1 MLFISFYFMKN
12 LHFIVFVFWIKF
24 LFVCHSEFYWSCFIL
39 FSLAMLQWKNS
50 SLFFVHLFCYTF
62 EKWNRFLQFIWNL
75 LQLFAGRQFR
85 RRVLL
90 PKVQQRAR
98 GHARRRG
105 GLQHHPVG
113 HPARLQAQR
122 HDLFGSHHRRHRVHQ
137 VTVQNKRSS
146 QISSQYLHFAVKS
159 LTCLSIELRTKKFL
173 SSHDQDPLNFLLIFV
188 FSQYAFL

>member
-12 LHFIVFVFWIKF
+12 LHFIIFYVLNKV
-24 LFVCHSEFYWSCFIL
+24 LVLCHSLNFYWSCFIL
-39 FSLAMLQWKNS
+39 FSLAMLQWKDS
-50 SLFFVHLFCYTF
+50 SFFFVHLFGYTF

-159 LTCLSIELRTKKFL
+159 LDLPFYRIENKKNWFLVPAYFSLCSLSQQSRSGPT
-173 SSHDQDPLNFLLIFV
+173 
-188 FSQYAFL
+188 